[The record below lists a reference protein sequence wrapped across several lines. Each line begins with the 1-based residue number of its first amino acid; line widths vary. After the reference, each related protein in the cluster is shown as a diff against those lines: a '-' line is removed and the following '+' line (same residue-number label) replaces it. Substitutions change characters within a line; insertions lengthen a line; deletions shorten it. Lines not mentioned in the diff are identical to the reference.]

1 MFDDVPLTRRQL
13 ELFLVVVDEKHFGRA
28 SERLCMSQPPLS
40 QAIQRLERGVGVRLF
55 DRGPGGVRLTPAGE
69 AFAVDARRLVD
80 AQVAAIERARR
91 VASGLQG
98 DVRVGYES
106 VFAHLYWPRILRTA
120 AEELPGLRVHLR
132 QYSQDAMLEM
142 VRTGGLDLGIVC
154 EPALLPSDLASEIFA
169 VNRVV
174 AALPRDHRLAGADEI
189 GLEELS
195 EEDFVLPNPA
205 ARPAMAEK
213 FRLAC
218 RHAGFTPRVRTVADD
233 PSALFA
239 YVASGLCVG
248 LLPQSLRD
256 LDIPGVISVAVR
268 GSSPYLTTTLFAVRH
283 PDADAAVLRLMELIS
298 RVRLRDPQQM

>member
-13 ELFLVVVDEKHFGRA
+13 ELFLVVADEKHFGRA

-80 AQVAAIERARR
+80 AQVAAIERARQ
-91 VASGLQG
+91 VARGLRG
-98 DVRVGYES
+98 DVRVGYGS
-106 VFAHLYWPRILRTA
+106 VFGLLYWPRILRTA

-132 QYSQDAMLEM
+132 QDSQDAVVEM
-142 VRTGGLDLGIVC
+142 VRAGWLDLGFVYD
-154 EPALLPSDLASEIFA
+154 PALLASDLASEIFF

-195 EEDFVLPNPA
+195 EEDFVLPSPA
-205 ARPAMAEK
+205 ACPAMAEK

-218 RHAGFTPRVRTVADD
+218 HHAGFTPRVRTVAADHD
-233 PSALFA
+233 GLLA

-248 LLPQSLRD
+248 LLSQSLGD
-256 LDIPGVISVAVR
+256 LDIPGVASVAVR
-268 GSSPYLTTTLFAVRH
+268 GSSPYLTSTMFAVRH
-283 PDADAAVLRLMELIS
+283 PDADAAVLRLMEMIS